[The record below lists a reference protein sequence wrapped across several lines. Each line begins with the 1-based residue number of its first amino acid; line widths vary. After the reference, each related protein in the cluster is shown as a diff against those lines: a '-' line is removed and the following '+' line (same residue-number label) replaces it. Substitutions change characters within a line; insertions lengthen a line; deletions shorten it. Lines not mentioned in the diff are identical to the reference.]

1 MEVKLLNWRHSLP
14 RYFTSGVVPEWFL
27 GPRAM
32 VLWKELNLHMML
44 WRTSQRHHS
53 TEAGKSVADL
63 KCYAAAAQTIKDIT
77 IFCQEHTNV
86 MHVGLNWY
94 ATYYLFQA
102 ILILQL
108 SQLEGPAPVQT
119 SFPAAL
125 ADRVPWSDS
134 IEQGRAC
141 LQMLNTGSSAAG
153 RCLETLDRVR
163 GVSTTANPTN
173 HANPADPANSSFVM
187 PNGQGNGMNSQPKV
201 SAPDGIPEMMVS
213 SEPIDMPWSM
223 SADPSLSVL
232 VNDPQM
238 DEIFRGI
245 EGFPGILDQ
254 DSFNYMA
261 GYLYDF

>member
-14 RYFTSGVVPEWFL
+14 RYFTSGTVPEWFL

-77 IFCQEHTNV
+77 IFCQEHVNV
-86 MHVGLNWY
+86 MHVSLNWY

-108 SQLEGPAPVQT
+108 SQLESPSPVQAG
-119 SFPAAL
+119 FPNAL
-125 ADRVPWSDS
+125 AERVPWSDS
-134 IEQGRAC
+134 IEQGRGC

-163 GVSTTANPTN
+163 GISTTANP
-173 HANPADPANSSFVM
+173 ANASFDVAD
-187 PNGQGNGMNSQPKV
+187 GQTNGMNHHPKV
-201 SAPDGIPEMMVS
+201 SVPDSIPEMVS
-213 SEPIDMPWSM
+213 SEPLDMSWSM

-238 DEIFRGI
+238 DEMFRGI